1 MKIISWNVN
10 GLKSIIEKG
19 FLEEIIAQNPDI
31 LCLQEVKSTEIP
43 EIENYISYN
52 YPASE
57 LVNLYGTAI
66 YTKVEPLS
74 ARKGFGDKEFDAEG
88 RVIRMEFENFY
99 LYNVYCPSGASSPE
113 RLDRKFRFYD
123 EFTEY
128 VYKSN
133 KPSIICG
140 DFNRIS
146 AEIDAK
152 NPKNIKGKSG
162 FLPEEQEWFKE
173 ILAKYVDAFRKFHK
187 DGDNFTWWSNRKGA
201 REANKGYR
209 FDYFLVSN
217 TFENTLADSYIL
229 KDQMGSD
236 HAPIVLDL
244 NSCPVCGT
252 VNNNDNEFCYQCGI
266 KMIETEEEEEAREEK
281 LEIPK
286 DKIIR
291 GLGDVNMKFNSELI
305 LQRNTQNNLDL
316 FNLEFVATEFQY
328 NDLRFDTL
336 AFDEETNSFVIIE
349 YKNKLDFE
357 VLNQGET
364 YYNLLLDN
372 KQVYIDKYNEVFK
385 TEFKEEDFDF
395 DKTKVLIIGPKFN
408 KKQLASA
415 KSPHYPFEIWKVK
428 VNEKFCISYENV
440 ITNEIKY
447 LQVTKDDLE
456 LTEEELLQDRSDEV
470 IELYEGITN
479 GVINKFPD
487 AIKRILIDAFAYYL
501 NDKLICK
508 FVFLSKFL
516 KVYFYTNEINDIK
529 GKMEDITGKG
539 IEGNTYYRFKLTSKE
554 DIDYFI
560 EMFKQ
565 LYD

>member
-10 GLKSIIEKG
+10 GLKSIIDKG
-19 FLEEIIAQNPDI
+19 FLEEIIAQDPDI

-74 ARKGFGDKEFDAEG
+74 VRKGFGDKEFDAEG

-99 LYNVYCPSGASSPE
+99 LYNVYCPSGASSQK

-173 ILAKYVDAFRKFHK
+173 VLTKYVDAFRKFHK
-187 DGDNFTWWSNRKGA
+187 DGDNFTWWSNRKGY
-201 REANKGYR
+201 REDNKGYR

-217 TFENTLADSYIL
+217 TFENTLTDSYIL

-236 HAPIVLDL
+236 HAPIVLEL

-266 KMIETEEEEEAREEK
+266 KIMETDEEEEVREDK

-286 DKIIR
+286 DKII
-291 GLGDVNMKFNSELI
+291 L
-305 LQRNTQNNLDL
+305 LDL
-316 FNLEFVATEFQY
+316 NYTLIANSKEIRTMPLDKKIKSQKYETDLINLIKDNYVILITASPY
-328 NDLRFDTL
+328 RRSHKILRDLKEKTGFEP
-336 AFDEETNSFVIIE
+336 DESFWNFGRQPPALKKYWMENEVIP
-349 YKNKLDFE
+349 
-357 VLNQGET
+357 QHGEEG
-364 YYNLLLDN
+364 
-372 KQVYIDKYNEVFK
+372 DKYLAIESNPA
-385 TEFKEEDFDF
+385 TRRMY
-395 DKTKVLIIGPKFN
+395 
-408 KKQLASA
+408 KKL
-415 KSPHYPFEIWKVK
+415 
-428 VNEKFCISYENV
+428 
-440 ITNEIKY
+440 
-447 LQVTKDDLE
+447 
-456 LTEEELLQDRSDEV
+456 
-470 IELYEGITN
+470 
-479 GVINKFPD
+479 
-487 AIKRILIDAFAYYL
+487 
-501 NDKLICK
+501 
-508 FVFLSKFL
+508 
-516 KVYFYTNEINDIK
+516 
-529 GKMEDITGKG
+529 G
-539 IEGNTYYRFKLTSKE
+539 IEAKPKT
-554 DIDYFI
+554 DFI
-560 EMFKQ
+560 
-565 LYD
+565 

>member
-10 GLKSIIEKG
+10 GLKSIIDKG
-19 FLEEIIAQNPDI
+19 FLEEIIAQDPDI
-31 LCLQEVKSTEIP
+31 LCLQEVKSTEIS

-74 ARKGFGDKEFDAEG
+74 VRKGFGDKEFDAEG

-99 LYNVYCPSGASSPE
+99 LYNVYCPSGASSQK

-173 ILAKYVDAFRKFHK
+173 VLTKYVDAFRKFHK
-187 DGDNFTWWSNRKGA
+187 DGDNFTWWPNRKGY
-201 REANKGYR
+201 REDNKGYR

-217 TFENTLADSYIL
+217 TFENTLTDSYIL

-236 HAPIVLDL
+236 HAPIVLEL

-266 KMIETEEEEEAREEK
+266 KIMETDEEEEVREDK

-286 DKIIR
+286 DKII
-291 GLGDVNMKFNSELI
+291 L
-305 LQRNTQNNLDL
+305 LDL
-316 FNLEFVATEFQY
+316 NYTLIANSKEIRTMPLDKKIKSQKYETDLINLIKDNYVILITASPY
-328 NDLRFDTL
+328 RRSHKILRDLKEKTGFEP
-336 AFDEETNSFVIIE
+336 DESFWNFGRQPPALKKYWMENEVIP
-349 YKNKLDFE
+349 
-357 VLNQGET
+357 QHGEEG
-364 YYNLLLDN
+364 
-372 KQVYIDKYNEVFK
+372 DKYLAIESNPA
-385 TEFKEEDFDF
+385 TRRMY
-395 DKTKVLIIGPKFN
+395 
-408 KKQLASA
+408 KKL
-415 KSPHYPFEIWKVK
+415 
-428 VNEKFCISYENV
+428 
-440 ITNEIKY
+440 
-447 LQVTKDDLE
+447 
-456 LTEEELLQDRSDEV
+456 
-470 IELYEGITN
+470 
-479 GVINKFPD
+479 
-487 AIKRILIDAFAYYL
+487 
-501 NDKLICK
+501 
-508 FVFLSKFL
+508 
-516 KVYFYTNEINDIK
+516 
-529 GKMEDITGKG
+529 G
-539 IEGNTYYRFKLTSKE
+539 IEAKPKT
-554 DIDYFI
+554 DFI
-560 EMFKQ
+560 
-565 LYD
+565 

>member
-19 FLEEIIAQNPDI
+19 FLEEIIAQDHDI

-52 YPASE
+52 YHASE
-57 LVNLYGTAI
+57 LVNFYGTAI

-74 ARKGFGDKEFDAEG
+74 VRKGFGDKEFDAEG

-99 LYNVYCPSGASSPE
+99 LYNVYCPSGASSQE
-113 RLDRKFRFYD
+113 RLGRKFRFYD

-173 ILAKYVDAFRKFHK
+173 ILTKYVDAFRKFHD
-187 DGDNFTWWSNRKGA
+187 DGDNFTWWPNRKGF
-201 REANKGYR
+201 REENKGYR

-217 TFENTLADSYIL
+217 TFENTLTESYIL

-236 HAPIVLDL
+236 HAPIVLEL

-266 KMIETEEEEEAREEK
+266 KLIETEEEEEVREDK

-286 DKIIR
+286 DKII
-291 GLGDVNMKFNSELI
+291 L
-305 LQRNTQNNLDL
+305 LDL
-316 FNLEFVATEFQY
+316 NYTLISNSKEIRTMPLDKKIKSQKYETDLINLIKDNYVILITASPY
-328 NDLRFDTL
+328 RRSYKILRDIKEKTGF
-336 AFDEETNSFVIIE
+336 EPNESFWNFGRQPPALKKYWMENEVIPQHG
-349 YKNKLDFE
+349 D
-357 VLNQGET
+357 GE
-364 YYNLLLDN
+364 
-372 KQVYIDKYNEVFK
+372 DKYLAIESNPA
-385 TEFKEEDFDF
+385 TRRMY
-395 DKTKVLIIGPKFN
+395 
-408 KKQLASA
+408 KKL
-415 KSPHYPFEIWKVK
+415 
-428 VNEKFCISYENV
+428 
-440 ITNEIKY
+440 
-447 LQVTKDDLE
+447 
-456 LTEEELLQDRSDEV
+456 
-470 IELYEGITN
+470 
-479 GVINKFPD
+479 
-487 AIKRILIDAFAYYL
+487 
-501 NDKLICK
+501 
-508 FVFLSKFL
+508 
-516 KVYFYTNEINDIK
+516 
-529 GKMEDITGKG
+529 G
-539 IEGNTYYRFKLTSKE
+539 IEAKPKG
-554 DIDYFI
+554 DFI
-560 EMFKQ
+560 
-565 LYD
+565 

>member
-10 GLKSIIEKG
+10 GLKSIIDKG
-19 FLEEIIAQNPDI
+19 FLEEIIVQDPDI

-74 ARKGFGDKEFDAEG
+74 VRKGFGDKEFDAEG

-99 LYNVYCPSGASSPE
+99 LYNVYCPSGASSQK

-173 ILAKYVDAFRKFHK
+173 VLTKYVDAFRKFHK
-187 DGDNFTWWSNRKGA
+187 DGDNFTWWSNRKGY
-201 REANKGYR
+201 REDNKGYR

-217 TFENTLADSYIL
+217 TFENTLTDSYIL

-236 HAPIVLDL
+236 HAPIVLEL

-266 KMIETEEEEEAREEK
+266 KIMETDEEEEVREDK

-286 DKIIR
+286 DKII
-291 GLGDVNMKFNSELI
+291 L
-305 LQRNTQNNLDL
+305 LDL
-316 FNLEFVATEFQY
+316 NYTLIANSKEIRTMPLDKKIKSQKYETDLINLIKDNYVILITASPY
-328 NDLRFDTL
+328 RRSHKILRDLKEKTGFEP
-336 AFDEETNSFVIIE
+336 DESFWNFGRQPPALKKYWMENEVIPQ
-349 YKNKLDFE
+349 
-357 VLNQGET
+357 QGEEG
-364 YYNLLLDN
+364 
-372 KQVYIDKYNEVFK
+372 DKY
-385 TEFKEEDFDF
+385 
-395 DKTKVLIIGPKFN
+395 
-408 KKQLASA
+408 LA
-415 KSPHYPFEIWKVK
+415 
-428 VNEKFCISYENV
+428 
-440 ITNEIKY
+440 
-447 LQVTKDDLE
+447 
-456 LTEEELLQDRSDEV
+456 
-470 IELYEGITN
+470 IESNPAT
-479 GVINKFPD
+479 
-487 AIKRILIDAFAYYL
+487 RR
-501 NDKLICK
+501 
-508 FVFLSKFL
+508 
-516 KVYFYTNEINDIK
+516 
-529 GKMEDITGKG
+529 M
-539 IEGNTYYRFKLTSKE
+539 
-554 DIDYFI
+554 
-560 EMFKQ
+560 
-565 LYD
+565 

>member
-19 FLEEIIAQNPDI
+19 FLEEIIAQDPDI

-52 YPASE
+52 YHASE
-57 LVNLYGTAI
+57 LVNFYGTAI

-74 ARKGFGDKEFDAEG
+74 VRKGFGDKEFDAEG

-99 LYNVYCPSGASSPE
+99 LYNVYCPSGASSQE
-113 RLDRKFRFYD
+113 RLGRKFRFYD

-173 ILAKYVDAFRKFHK
+173 ILTKYVDAFRKFYD
-187 DGDNFTWWSNRKGA
+187 DGDNFTWWPNRKGF
-201 REANKGYR
+201 REENKGYR

-217 TFENTLADSYIL
+217 TFENTLTESYIL

-236 HAPIVLDL
+236 HAPIVLEL

-266 KMIETEEEEEAREEK
+266 KLIETEEEEEVREDK

-286 DKIIR
+286 DKII
-291 GLGDVNMKFNSELI
+291 L
-305 LQRNTQNNLDL
+305 LDL
-316 FNLEFVATEFQY
+316 NYTLISNSKEIRTMPLDKKIKSQKYETDLINLIKDNYVILITASPY
-328 NDLRFDTL
+328 RRSYKILRDIKEKTGF
-336 AFDEETNSFVIIE
+336 EPNESFWNFGRQPPALKKYWMENEVIPQHG
-349 YKNKLDFE
+349 D
-357 VLNQGET
+357 GE
-364 YYNLLLDN
+364 
-372 KQVYIDKYNEVFK
+372 DKYLAIESNPA
-385 TEFKEEDFDF
+385 TRRMY
-395 DKTKVLIIGPKFN
+395 
-408 KKQLASA
+408 KKL
-415 KSPHYPFEIWKVK
+415 
-428 VNEKFCISYENV
+428 
-440 ITNEIKY
+440 
-447 LQVTKDDLE
+447 
-456 LTEEELLQDRSDEV
+456 
-470 IELYEGITN
+470 
-479 GVINKFPD
+479 
-487 AIKRILIDAFAYYL
+487 
-501 NDKLICK
+501 
-508 FVFLSKFL
+508 
-516 KVYFYTNEINDIK
+516 
-529 GKMEDITGKG
+529 G
-539 IEGNTYYRFKLTSKE
+539 IEAKPKG
-554 DIDYFI
+554 DFI
-560 EMFKQ
+560 
-565 LYD
+565 

>member
-10 GLKSIIEKG
+10 GLKSIIDKG
-19 FLEEIIAQNPDI
+19 FLEEIIAQDPDI

-74 ARKGFGDKEFDAEG
+74 VRKGFGDKEFDAEG

-99 LYNVYCPSGASSPE
+99 LYNVYCPSGASSQK

-173 ILAKYVDAFRKFHK
+173 VLTKYVDAFRKFHK
-187 DGDNFTWWSNRKGA
+187 DGDNFTWWSNRKGY
-201 REANKGYR
+201 REDNKGYR

-217 TFENTLADSYIL
+217 TFENTLTDSYIL

-236 HAPIVLDL
+236 HAPIVLEL

-266 KMIETEEEEEAREEK
+266 KIMETDEEEEVREDK

-286 DKIIR
+286 DKII
-291 GLGDVNMKFNSELI
+291 L
-305 LQRNTQNNLDL
+305 LDL
-316 FNLEFVATEFQY
+316 NYTLIANSKEIKTMPLDKKIKSQKYETDLINLIKDNYVILITASPY
-328 NDLRFDTL
+328 RRSYKILRDIKEKTGFEP
-336 AFDEETNSFVIIE
+336 DESFWNFGRQPPALKKYWMENEVIPQHG
-349 YKNKLDFE
+349 DD
-357 VLNQGET
+357 G
-364 YYNLLLDN
+364 
-372 KQVYIDKYNEVFK
+372 DKYLAIESNPA
-385 TEFKEEDFDF
+385 TRRMY
-395 DKTKVLIIGPKFN
+395 
-408 KKQLASA
+408 KKL
-415 KSPHYPFEIWKVK
+415 
-428 VNEKFCISYENV
+428 
-440 ITNEIKY
+440 
-447 LQVTKDDLE
+447 
-456 LTEEELLQDRSDEV
+456 
-470 IELYEGITN
+470 
-479 GVINKFPD
+479 
-487 AIKRILIDAFAYYL
+487 
-501 NDKLICK
+501 
-508 FVFLSKFL
+508 
-516 KVYFYTNEINDIK
+516 
-529 GKMEDITGKG
+529 G
-539 IEGNTYYRFKLTSKE
+539 IEARPKG
-554 DIDYFI
+554 DFI
-560 EMFKQ
+560 
-565 LYD
+565 

>member
-10 GLKSIIEKG
+10 GLKSIIDKG
-19 FLEEIIAQNPDI
+19 FLEEIIAQDPDI

-74 ARKGFGDKEFDAEG
+74 VRKGFGDKEFDAEG

-99 LYNVYCPSGASSPE
+99 LYNVYCPSGASSQK

-173 ILAKYVDAFRKFHK
+173 VLTKYVDAFRKFHK
-187 DGDNFTWWSNRKGA
+187 DGDNFTWWSNRKGY
-201 REANKGYR
+201 REDNKGYR

-217 TFENTLADSYIL
+217 TFENTLTDSYIL

-236 HAPIVLDL
+236 HAPIVLEL

-266 KMIETEEEEEAREEK
+266 KIMETDEEEEVREDK

-286 DKIIR
+286 DKII
-291 GLGDVNMKFNSELI
+291 L
-305 LQRNTQNNLDL
+305 LDL
-316 FNLEFVATEFQY
+316 NYTLIANSTEIRTMPLDKKIKSQKYETDLINLIKDNYVILITASPY
-328 NDLRFDTL
+328 RRSHKILRDLKEKTGFEP
-336 AFDEETNSFVIIE
+336 DESFWNFGRQPPSLKKYWMENEVIP
-349 YKNKLDFE
+349 
-357 VLNQGET
+357 QHGEEG
-364 YYNLLLDN
+364 
-372 KQVYIDKYNEVFK
+372 DKYLAIESNPA
-385 TEFKEEDFDF
+385 TRRMY
-395 DKTKVLIIGPKFN
+395 
-408 KKQLASA
+408 KKL
-415 KSPHYPFEIWKVK
+415 
-428 VNEKFCISYENV
+428 
-440 ITNEIKY
+440 
-447 LQVTKDDLE
+447 
-456 LTEEELLQDRSDEV
+456 
-470 IELYEGITN
+470 
-479 GVINKFPD
+479 
-487 AIKRILIDAFAYYL
+487 
-501 NDKLICK
+501 
-508 FVFLSKFL
+508 
-516 KVYFYTNEINDIK
+516 
-529 GKMEDITGKG
+529 G
-539 IEGNTYYRFKLTSKE
+539 IEAKPKT
-554 DIDYFI
+554 DFI
-560 EMFKQ
+560 
-565 LYD
+565 

>member
-10 GLKSIIEKG
+10 GLKSIIENG
-19 FLEEIIAQNPDI
+19 FFEEIIDQYPDI

-74 ARKGFGDKEFDAEG
+74 VRKGFGDKEFDAEG

-128 VYKSN
+128 VNKSN

-173 ILAKYVDAFRKFHK
+173 ILTRYVDAFRKFHPE
-187 DGDNFTWWSNRKGA
+187 GGNFSWWPNRKGF
-201 REANKGYR
+201 REENKGYR

-217 TFENTLADSYIL
+217 TFENTLTDSYIL

-236 HAPIVLDL
+236 HAPIVLEL

-266 KMIETEEEEEAREEK
+266 KIIETEDEEEEVREDK

-286 DKIIR
+286 DKII
-291 GLGDVNMKFNSELI
+291 L
-305 LQRNTQNNLDL
+305 LDL
-316 FNLEFVATEFQY
+316 NYTLIANSKEIKTMPLDKKIKSQKYETDLINLIKDNYVILITASPY
-328 NDLRFDTL
+328 RRSYKILRDIKDKTGFEP
-336 AFDEETNSFVIIE
+336 DESFWNFGRQPPALKKYWMENEVIPQHG
-349 YKNKLDFE
+349 DD
-357 VLNQGET
+357 G
-364 YYNLLLDN
+364 
-372 KQVYIDKYNEVFK
+372 DKYLAIESNPA
-385 TEFKEEDFDF
+385 TRRMY
-395 DKTKVLIIGPKFN
+395 
-408 KKQLASA
+408 KKL
-415 KSPHYPFEIWKVK
+415 
-428 VNEKFCISYENV
+428 
-440 ITNEIKY
+440 
-447 LQVTKDDLE
+447 
-456 LTEEELLQDRSDEV
+456 
-470 IELYEGITN
+470 
-479 GVINKFPD
+479 
-487 AIKRILIDAFAYYL
+487 
-501 NDKLICK
+501 
-508 FVFLSKFL
+508 
-516 KVYFYTNEINDIK
+516 
-529 GKMEDITGKG
+529 G
-539 IEGNTYYRFKLTSKE
+539 IEARPKG
-554 DIDYFI
+554 DFI
-560 EMFKQ
+560 
-565 LYD
+565 

>member
-19 FLEEIIAQNPDI
+19 FLEEIMSQNPDI

-57 LVNLYGTAI
+57 LVNFYGTAV

-74 ARKGFGDKEFDAEG
+74 VRKGFGDKEFDAEG

-99 LYNVYCPSGASSPE
+99 LFNVYCPSGASSQE

-146 AEIDAK
+146 GEIDAK

-173 ILAKYVDAFRKFHK
+173 ILTKYVDAFRKFHQE
-187 DGDNFTWWSNRKGA
+187 GDNFSWWPNRKGY
-201 REANKGYR
+201 REDNKGYR

-217 TFENTLADSYIL
+217 TFENTLTDSYIL

-236 HAPIVLDL
+236 HAPIALEL

-266 KMIETEEEEEAREEK
+266 KIIETGEEEEVREDK

-286 DKIIR
+286 DKII
-291 GLGDVNMKFNSELI
+291 L
-305 LQRNTQNNLDL
+305 LDL
-316 FNLEFVATEFQY
+316 NYTLIANSKEIRTMPLDKKIKSQKYETDLINLIKDNYVILITASPY
-328 NDLRFDTL
+328 RRSHKILRDLKEKTGFEP
-336 AFDEETNSFVIIE
+336 DESFWNFGRQPPALKKYWMENEVIPQHG
-349 YKNKLDFE
+349 DD
-357 VLNQGET
+357 G
-364 YYNLLLDN
+364 
-372 KQVYIDKYNEVFK
+372 DKYLAIESNPA
-385 TEFKEEDFDF
+385 TRRMY
-395 DKTKVLIIGPKFN
+395 
-408 KKQLASA
+408 KKL
-415 KSPHYPFEIWKVK
+415 
-428 VNEKFCISYENV
+428 
-440 ITNEIKY
+440 
-447 LQVTKDDLE
+447 
-456 LTEEELLQDRSDEV
+456 
-470 IELYEGITN
+470 
-479 GVINKFPD
+479 
-487 AIKRILIDAFAYYL
+487 
-501 NDKLICK
+501 
-508 FVFLSKFL
+508 
-516 KVYFYTNEINDIK
+516 
-529 GKMEDITGKG
+529 G
-539 IEGNTYYRFKLTSKE
+539 IEARPKG
-554 DIDYFI
+554 DFI
-560 EMFKQ
+560 
-565 LYD
+565 

>member
-19 FLEEIIAQNPDI
+19 FLEEIIAQDPDI

-52 YPASE
+52 YHASE
-57 LVNLYGTAI
+57 LVNFYGTAI

-74 ARKGFGDKEFDAEG
+74 VRKGFGDKEFDAEG

-99 LYNVYCPSGASSPE
+99 LYNVYCPSGASSQE
-113 RLDRKFRFYD
+113 RLGRKFRFYD

-173 ILAKYVDAFRKFHK
+173 ILTKYVDAFRKFHD
-187 DGDNFTWWSNRKGA
+187 DGDNFTWWPNRKGF
-201 REANKGYR
+201 REENKGYR

-217 TFENTLADSYIL
+217 TFENTLTESYIL

-236 HAPIVLDL
+236 HAPIVLEL

-266 KMIETEEEEEAREEK
+266 KLIETEEEEEVREDK

-286 DKIIR
+286 DKII
-291 GLGDVNMKFNSELI
+291 L
-305 LQRNTQNNLDL
+305 LDL
-316 FNLEFVATEFQY
+316 NYTLISNSKEIRTMPLDKKIKSQKYETDLINLIKDNYVILITASPY
-328 NDLRFDTL
+328 RRYYKILRDIKEKTGF
-336 AFDEETNSFVIIE
+336 EPNESFWNFGRQPPALKKYWMENEVIPQHG
-349 YKNKLDFE
+349 D
-357 VLNQGET
+357 GE
-364 YYNLLLDN
+364 
-372 KQVYIDKYNEVFK
+372 DKY
-385 TEFKEEDFDF
+385 
-395 DKTKVLIIGPKFN
+395 
-408 KKQLASA
+408 LA
-415 KSPHYPFEIWKVK
+415 I
-428 VNEKFCISYENV
+428 
-440 ITNEIKY
+440 
-447 LQVTKDDLE
+447 
-456 LTEEELLQDRSDEV
+456 
-470 IELYEGITN
+470 
-479 GVINKFPD
+479 
-487 AIKRILIDAFAYYL
+487 
-501 NDKLICK
+501 
-508 FVFLSKFL
+508 
-516 KVYFYTNEINDIK
+516 
-529 GKMEDITGKG
+529 
-539 IEGNTYYRFKLTSKE
+539 
-554 DIDYFI
+554 
-560 EMFKQ
+560 
-565 LYD
+565 

>member
-10 GLKSIIEKG
+10 GLKSIIDKG
-19 FLEEIIAQNPDI
+19 FLEEIIAQDPDI

-74 ARKGFGDKEFDAEG
+74 VRKGFGDKEFDAEG

-99 LYNVYCPSGASSPE
+99 LYNVYCPSGASSQK

-173 ILAKYVDAFRKFHK
+173 VLTKYVDAFRKFHK
-187 DGDNFTWWSNRKGA
+187 DGDNFTWWSNRKGY
-201 REANKGYR
+201 REDNKGYR

-217 TFENTLADSYIL
+217 TFENTLTDSYIL

-236 HAPIVLDL
+236 HAPIVLEL
-244 NSCPVCGT
+244 NSCPLCGT

-266 KMIETEEEEEAREEK
+266 KIMETDEEEEVREDK

-286 DKIIR
+286 DKII
-291 GLGDVNMKFNSELI
+291 L
-305 LQRNTQNNLDL
+305 LDL
-316 FNLEFVATEFQY
+316 NYTLIANSKEIRTMPLDKKIKSQKYETDLINLIKDNYVILITASPY
-328 NDLRFDTL
+328 RRSHKILRDLKEKTGFEP
-336 AFDEETNSFVIIE
+336 DESFWNFGRQPPALKKYWMENEVIPQHG
-349 YKNKLDFE
+349 DD
-357 VLNQGET
+357 G
-364 YYNLLLDN
+364 
-372 KQVYIDKYNEVFK
+372 DKYLAIESNPA
-385 TEFKEEDFDF
+385 TRRMY
-395 DKTKVLIIGPKFN
+395 
-408 KKQLASA
+408 KKL
-415 KSPHYPFEIWKVK
+415 
-428 VNEKFCISYENV
+428 
-440 ITNEIKY
+440 
-447 LQVTKDDLE
+447 
-456 LTEEELLQDRSDEV
+456 
-470 IELYEGITN
+470 
-479 GVINKFPD
+479 
-487 AIKRILIDAFAYYL
+487 
-501 NDKLICK
+501 
-508 FVFLSKFL
+508 
-516 KVYFYTNEINDIK
+516 
-529 GKMEDITGKG
+529 G
-539 IEGNTYYRFKLTSKE
+539 IEARPKG
-554 DIDYFI
+554 DFI
-560 EMFKQ
+560 
-565 LYD
+565 

>member
-10 GLKSIIEKG
+10 GLKSIIDKG
-19 FLEEIIAQNPDI
+19 FLEEIIAQDPDI

-74 ARKGFGDKEFDAEG
+74 VRKGFGDKEFDAEG

-99 LYNVYCPSGASSPE
+99 LYNVYCPSGASSQK

-173 ILAKYVDAFRKFHK
+173 VLTKYVDAFRKFHK
-187 DGDNFTWWSNRKGA
+187 DGDNFTWWSNRKGY
-201 REANKGYR
+201 REDNKGYR

-217 TFENTLADSYIL
+217 TFENTLTDSYIL

-236 HAPIVLDL
+236 HAPIVLEL

-266 KMIETEEEEEAREEK
+266 KIMETDEEEEVREDK

-286 DKIIR
+286 DKII
-291 GLGDVNMKFNSELI
+291 L
-305 LQRNTQNNLDL
+305 LDL
-316 FNLEFVATEFQY
+316 NYTLIANSKEIRTMPLDKKIKSQKYETDLINLIKDNYVILITASPY
-328 NDLRFDTL
+328 RRSHKILRDLKEKTGFEP
-336 AFDEETNSFVIIE
+336 DESFWNFGRQPPAL
-349 YKNKLDFE
+349 K
-357 VLNQGET
+357 
-364 YYNLLLDN
+364 
-372 KQVYIDKYNEVFK
+372 KYWMENEV
-385 TEFKEEDFDF
+385 
-395 DKTKVLIIGPKFN
+395 IPQHG
-408 KKQLASA
+408 
-415 KSPHYPFEIWKVK
+415 
-428 VNEKFCISYENV
+428 
-440 ITNEIKY
+440 
-447 LQVTKDDLE
+447 
-456 LTEEELLQDRSDEV
+456 
-470 IELYEGITN
+470 
-479 GVINKFPD
+479 
-487 AIKRILIDAFAYYL
+487 
-501 NDKLICK
+501 
-508 FVFLSKFL
+508 
-516 KVYFYTNEINDIK
+516 
-529 GKMEDITGKG
+529 
-539 IEGNTYYRFKLTSKE
+539 
-554 DIDYFI
+554 
-560 EMFKQ
+560 
-565 LYD
+565 

>member
-10 GLKSIIEKG
+10 GLKSIIDKG
-19 FLEEIIAQNPDI
+19 FLEEIIAQDPDI

-74 ARKGFGDKEFDAEG
+74 VRKGFGDKEFDAEG

-99 LYNVYCPSGASSPE
+99 LYNVYCPSGASSQK

-173 ILAKYVDAFRKFHK
+173 VLTKYVDAFRKFHK
-187 DGDNFTWWSNRKGA
+187 DGDNFTWWPNRKGY
-201 REANKGYR
+201 REDNKGYR

-217 TFENTLADSYIL
+217 TFENTLTDSYIL

-236 HAPIVLDL
+236 HAPIVLEL

-266 KMIETEEEEEAREEK
+266 KIMETDEEEEVREDK

-286 DKIIR
+286 DKII
-291 GLGDVNMKFNSELI
+291 L
-305 LQRNTQNNLDL
+305 LDL
-316 FNLEFVATEFQY
+316 NYTLIANSKEIRTMPLDKKIKSQKYETDLINLIKDNYVILITASPY
-328 NDLRFDTL
+328 RRSYKILRDIKEKTGFEP
-336 AFDEETNSFVIIE
+336 DESFWNFGRQPPALKKYWMENEVIPQHG
-349 YKNKLDFE
+349 DD
-357 VLNQGET
+357 G
-364 YYNLLLDN
+364 
-372 KQVYIDKYNEVFK
+372 DKYLAIESNPA
-385 TEFKEEDFDF
+385 TRRMY
-395 DKTKVLIIGPKFN
+395 
-408 KKQLASA
+408 KKL
-415 KSPHYPFEIWKVK
+415 
-428 VNEKFCISYENV
+428 
-440 ITNEIKY
+440 
-447 LQVTKDDLE
+447 
-456 LTEEELLQDRSDEV
+456 
-470 IELYEGITN
+470 
-479 GVINKFPD
+479 
-487 AIKRILIDAFAYYL
+487 
-501 NDKLICK
+501 
-508 FVFLSKFL
+508 
-516 KVYFYTNEINDIK
+516 
-529 GKMEDITGKG
+529 G
-539 IEGNTYYRFKLTSKE
+539 IEARPKG
-554 DIDYFI
+554 DFI
-560 EMFKQ
+560 
-565 LYD
+565 

>member
-10 GLKSIIEKG
+10 GLKSIIDKG
-19 FLEEIIAQNPDI
+19 FLEEIIAQDPDI

-74 ARKGFGDKEFDAEG
+74 VRKGFGDKEFDAEG

-99 LYNVYCPSGASSPE
+99 LYNVYCPSGASSQK

-173 ILAKYVDAFRKFHK
+173 VLTKYVDAFRKFHK
-187 DGDNFTWWSNRKGA
+187 DGDNFTWWSNRKGY
-201 REANKGYR
+201 REDNKGYR

-217 TFENTLADSYIL
+217 TFENTLTDSYIL

-236 HAPIVLDL
+236 HAPIVLEL

-266 KMIETEEEEEAREEK
+266 KIMETDEEEEVREDK

-286 DKIIR
+286 DKII
-291 GLGDVNMKFNSELI
+291 L
-305 LQRNTQNNLDL
+305 LDL
-316 FNLEFVATEFQY
+316 NYTLIANSKEIRTMPLDKKIKSQKYETDLINLIKDNYVILITASPY
-328 NDLRFDTL
+328 RRSHKILRDLKEKTGFEP
-336 AFDEETNSFVIIE
+336 DESFWNFGRQPPALKKYWMENEVIP
-349 YKNKLDFE
+349 
-357 VLNQGET
+357 QHGEEG
-364 YYNLLLDN
+364 
-372 KQVYIDKYNEVFK
+372 DKYLAIESNPV
-385 TEFKEEDFDF
+385 TRRMY
-395 DKTKVLIIGPKFN
+395 
-408 KKQLASA
+408 KKL
-415 KSPHYPFEIWKVK
+415 
-428 VNEKFCISYENV
+428 
-440 ITNEIKY
+440 
-447 LQVTKDDLE
+447 
-456 LTEEELLQDRSDEV
+456 
-470 IELYEGITN
+470 
-479 GVINKFPD
+479 
-487 AIKRILIDAFAYYL
+487 
-501 NDKLICK
+501 
-508 FVFLSKFL
+508 
-516 KVYFYTNEINDIK
+516 
-529 GKMEDITGKG
+529 G
-539 IEGNTYYRFKLTSKE
+539 IEAKPKT
-554 DIDYFI
+554 DFI
-560 EMFKQ
+560 
-565 LYD
+565 

>member
-10 GLKSIIEKG
+10 GLKSIIDKG
-19 FLEEIIAQNPDI
+19 FLEEIIVQDPDI

-74 ARKGFGDKEFDAEG
+74 VRKGFGDKEFDAEG

-99 LYNVYCPSGASSPE
+99 LYNVYCPSGASSQK

-173 ILAKYVDAFRKFHK
+173 VLTKYVDAFRKFHK
-187 DGDNFTWWSNRKGA
+187 DGDNFTWWSNRKGY
-201 REANKGYR
+201 REDNKGYR

-217 TFENTLADSYIL
+217 TFENTLTDSYIL

-236 HAPIVLDL
+236 HAPIVLEL

-266 KMIETEEEEEAREEK
+266 KIMETDEEEEVREDK

-286 DKIIR
+286 DKII
-291 GLGDVNMKFNSELI
+291 L
-305 LQRNTQNNLDL
+305 LDL
-316 FNLEFVATEFQY
+316 NYTLIANSKEIRTMPLDKKIKSQKYETDLINLIKDNYVILITASPY
-328 NDLRFDTL
+328 RRSHKILRDLKEKTGFEP
-336 AFDEETNSFVIIE
+336 DESFWNFGRQPPALKKYWMENEVIP
-349 YKNKLDFE
+349 
-357 VLNQGET
+357 QHGEEG
-364 YYNLLLDN
+364 
-372 KQVYIDKYNEVFK
+372 DKYLAIESNPA
-385 TEFKEEDFDF
+385 TRRMY
-395 DKTKVLIIGPKFN
+395 
-408 KKQLASA
+408 KKL
-415 KSPHYPFEIWKVK
+415 
-428 VNEKFCISYENV
+428 
-440 ITNEIKY
+440 
-447 LQVTKDDLE
+447 
-456 LTEEELLQDRSDEV
+456 
-470 IELYEGITN
+470 
-479 GVINKFPD
+479 
-487 AIKRILIDAFAYYL
+487 
-501 NDKLICK
+501 
-508 FVFLSKFL
+508 
-516 KVYFYTNEINDIK
+516 
-529 GKMEDITGKG
+529 G
-539 IEGNTYYRFKLTSKE
+539 IEARPKG
-554 DIDYFI
+554 DFI
-560 EMFKQ
+560 
-565 LYD
+565 